1 MVIAWP
7 PDVAR
12 DLASRRRYL
21 PRNVPLVKP
30 VAAIAGDRVCARAAA
45 VFVNGRFA
53 AERRAADSSGR
64 PMPRWTGCAILG
76 AGDFLLLSANAPRA
90 FDGRYFG
97 VSRRRQI
104 VGKAKLLWRI

>member
-45 VFVNGRFA
+45 V
-53 AERRAADSSGR
+53 SG
-64 PMPRWTGCAILG
+64 ALVS
-76 AGDFLLLSANAPRA
+76 L
-90 FDGRYFG
+90 FDPALRK
-97 VSRRRQI
+97 S
-104 VGKAKLLWRI
+104 